1 MYILKLRLHDSVMS
15 FCLINCTDGF
25 EYFQWYSYLTNVIL
39 DGWFLKNCMLMI
51 KNSIDMNITIQSI
64 TSYVFMFILSI
75 IVDSKCHSVMA
86 INDT

>member
-1 MYILKLRLHDSVMS
+1 MIS
-15 FCLINCTDGF
+15 
-25 EYFQWYSYLTNVIL
+25 
-39 DGWFLKNCMLMI
+39 KNCMLMI